1 MEFFLF
7 GLVVLAIVAV
17 IATIAVIS
25 AMFEKRRTE
34 GLKLVAEQLGLAF
47 YPQGDSIQTRALSS
61 LQFFSQGRHHKTAN
75 MIHGVAE
82 GTEVTILDFQ
92 YVTGHGKQKQ
102 TWKQTVVC
110 FSSTEL
116 ELPGFALRPETLFDK
131 LGGAFGSQDIDF
143 ADYPRFSKL
152 FLLRGYPEEQVR
164 ELFTPAIIA
173 YFEARPGVSVEG
185 NGQRLIFYRAR
196 RRPKPEEVHGLLREG
211 FEAFGLF
218 KRGS

>member
-1 MEFFLF
+1 MEFLLF

-17 IATIAVIS
+17 IATIAVVS

-34 GLKLVAEQLGLAF
+34 RLKLVAEQLGLAF
-47 YPQGDSIQTRALSS
+47 YPQGDSAQTRALSS
-61 LQFFSQGRHHKTAN
+61 LEFFSQGRHHKTAN

-92 YVTGHGKQKQ
+92 FFVCRGQ

-116 ELPGFALRPETLFDK
+116 EVPGFALRPETLFDK
-131 LGGAFGSQDIDF
+131 LGGAFRSQDIDF
-143 ADYPRFSKL
+143 AAYPRFSKL
-152 FLLRGYPEEQVR
+152 FLLRGSPEDQVR
-164 ELFTPAIIA
+164 KLFTPAIVA
-173 YFEARPGVSVEG
+173 FVEARPGVSVEG
-185 NGQRLIFYRAR
+185 GGQRLIFYRAR
-196 RRPKPEEVHGLLREG
+196 RRPKPEQVHELLREG

-218 KRGS
+218 KRGSS